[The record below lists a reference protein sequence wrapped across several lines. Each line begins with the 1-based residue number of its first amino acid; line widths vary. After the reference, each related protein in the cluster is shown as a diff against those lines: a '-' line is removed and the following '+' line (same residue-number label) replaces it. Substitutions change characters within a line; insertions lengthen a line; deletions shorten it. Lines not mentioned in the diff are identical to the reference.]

1 MRTITIYGGD
11 VVLGIA
17 ASVFTY
23 QSDFSTA
30 ILCVIAASVFRIE
43 RMIQKGGA

>member
-1 MRTITIYGGD
+1 MRIITIHGGD
-11 VVLGIA
+11 IVWGIA
-17 ASVFTY
+17 AAVFAY